1 MKIKMLFISL
11 IMSPKNRFSTRI
23 KDATPE
29 GMAKSKILKS
39 Y

>member
-1 MKIKMLFISL
+1 MKIKMLL
-11 IMSPKNRFSTRI
+11 YHCMSPKNRFSTRI